1 MIPCNELPPR
11 EMLEHLLSPEFDDA
25 YEADTP
31 TLLAAQANTAS
42 LLAQLSAADHVLDED
57 AAHLARNA
65 FSAVTSPNTSP
76 TQANAAILK
85 LRTPQAVQHLAGMLA
100 QYDWDFIEQAKE
112 LRGYVVAKLL
122 EETKHPDA
130 KVRLKS
136 LELVGKLT
144 EVASFTERSEVTI
157 KHENAEDVEDR
168 LRARLKSL
176 LPPQQAIQDVEVQE
190 IAVVKHEIP
199 LS

>member
-1 MIPCNELPPR
+1 
-11 EMLEHLLSPEFDDA
+11 MLEHLLSPEFDDA
-25 YEADTP
+25 YEADTSS
-31 TLLAAQANTAS
+31 LLSAQANTAS
-42 LLAQLSAADHVLDED
+42 LLAQLSASDHVLDED
-57 AAHLARNA
+57 AAHLARTA

-76 TQANAAILK
+76 TQANIAILK
-85 LRTPQAVQHLAGMLA
+85 LRTPVAVQHLAGMLA

-157 KHENAEDVEDR
+157 KHEDSSLIEDR
-168 LRARLKSL
+168 LRERLASL
-176 LPPQQAIQDVEVQE
+176 LPPVLEVQDTEVKE
-190 IAVVKHEIP
+190 IAVVKHTPVPE
-199 LS
+199 

>member
-1 MIPCNELPPR
+1 
-11 EMLEHLLSPEFDDA
+11 MLEHLLSPEFDDVETA
-25 YEADTP
+25 STSS
-31 TLLAAQANTAS
+31 LLSAQANTAS
-42 LLAQLSAADHVLDED
+42 LLSQLSAADHVLEEDEQ
-57 AAHLARNA
+57 HRIHNA
-65 FSAVTSPNTSP
+65 FSSVTSPAT
-76 TQANAAILK
+76 TTLQANASILK
-85 LRTPQAVQHLAGMLA
+85 LRTPQAVQHLAGMLS

-157 KHENAEDVEDR
+157 KTEDGREIEER
-168 LRARLKSL
+168 LRSRLKSL
-176 LPPQQAIQDVEVQE
+176 LPPQQAPQDAEVVE
-190 IAVVKHEIP
+190 IAVVKHAVREE
-199 LS
+199 